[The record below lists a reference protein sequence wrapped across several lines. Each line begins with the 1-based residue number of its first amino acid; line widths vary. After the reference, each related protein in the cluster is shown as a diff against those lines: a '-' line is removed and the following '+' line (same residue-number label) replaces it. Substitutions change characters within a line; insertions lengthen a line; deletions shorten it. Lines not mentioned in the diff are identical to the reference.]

1 MDKYGHRATG
11 ERVEREEEARNRTT
25 TYRKTSWQ
33 KSFMAYSV
41 SAAF

>member
-1 MDKYGHRATG
+1 MDKYEHRATG
-11 ERVEREEEARNRTT
+11 ERAEGEEKARNRTA